1 MKKALVLSMIVVVLA
16 FFMMG
21 CVSKKQVDSIEN
33 YSKKSVELNTK
44 LVDDVAAVKSKV
56 DANNKVLVEGF
67 KNLNVK
73 GDNIAKAIEELK
85 NITKG
90 NVEIYGTVANCS
102 VLTVREQGTVD
113 SKAVKYLKKGDV
125 VKVVTVDNGWAH
137 LADGGFVAVKYL
149 QFNYKITL

>member
-73 GDNIAKAIEELK
+73 GDNIAKAIEDLK

-90 NVEIYGTVANCS
+90 NVEIYGTVANCF

>member
-1 MKKALVLSMIVVVLA
+1 MKKALVLSMIVVVIA

-44 LVDDVAAVKSKV
+44 LVDDVAAVKAKV
-56 DANNKVLVEGF
+56 DANNKVLVKGF
-67 KNLNVK
+67 KTLNVK
-73 GDNIAKAIEELK
+73 GDNIAKAIEDLK

-102 VLTVREQGTVD
+102 VLTVRAQGTVD
-113 SKAVKYLKKGDV
+113 SKPIKYLKKGDV

-149 QFNYKITL
+149 KFNYKINL

>member
-1 MKKALVLSMIVVVLA
+1 MKKALILTLVVVVIA

-21 CVSKKQVDSIEN
+21 CVKQKQIDSIEN
-33 YSKKSVELNTK
+33 YSKKSAELDAK
-44 LVDDVAAVKSKV
+44 LVDDVAAVKTKV
-56 DANNKVLVEGF
+56 DENNKLLKDGF
-67 KNLNVK
+67 TKLNAK
-73 GDNIAKAIEELK
+73 GDDIAKAINDLK

-113 SKAVKYLKKGDV
+113 SKPVRYLKKGDV
-125 VKVVTVDNGWAH
+125 VKVLTVDNGWAH

-149 QFNYKITL
+149 NFNYKINL